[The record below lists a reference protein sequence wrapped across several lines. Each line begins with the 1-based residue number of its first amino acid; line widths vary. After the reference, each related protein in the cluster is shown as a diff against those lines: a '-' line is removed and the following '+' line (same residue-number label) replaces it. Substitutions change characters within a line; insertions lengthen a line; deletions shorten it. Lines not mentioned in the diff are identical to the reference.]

1 MVKHVSELISCQSKV
16 AEKGL
21 SWNQTTPLD
30 DDGCLSEC
38 MGVASEDAVGESLVG
53 EKEEEEEE
61 GEEETDARRDGVE
74 STQWTPRN
82 IARAPNSPSGLVEF
96 ADISFALPP
105 QKSVLIRIEW
115 ALPK

>member
-1 MVKHVSELISCQSKV
+1 MES
-16 AEKGL
+16 
-21 SWNQTTPLD
+21 SWNQTAPLD

-38 MGVASEDAVGESLVG
+38 MGVASEDALGESLVG

-105 QKSVLIRIEW
+105 QKSALIRIEW

>member
-38 MGVASEDAVGESLVG
+38 MGVASEDAVGESL
-53 EKEEEEEE
+53 
-61 GEEETDARRDGVE
+61 RRGGGDG
-74 STQWTPRN
+74 RK
-82 IARAPNSPSGLVEF
+82 AAGM
-96 ADISFALPP
+96 D
-105 QKSVLIRIEW
+105 
-115 ALPK
+115 